1 MENNGTNDC
10 RATYA
15 GGFYDREVGFA
26 DKRLQTRYWSQGFC
40 PFLRWNLLK
49 YACNIEIIL
58 NTAVKEMLLG
68 IKYK

>member
-1 MENNGTNDC
+1 MI
-10 RATYA
+10 AVPLML
-15 GGFYDREVGFA
+15 VGFMTEKL
-26 DKRLQTRYWSQGFC
+26 DLRIKDFKQDTEVKGFV

-68 IKYK
+68 IKCK